1 VHPTGAVGESGVKLA
16 CARGPGDSPCLR
28 SSRHDGVWTVNQG
41 LDGVLTNRPAA
52 PDHKGSLDRQIA
64 DGVGVRVAVPGR
76 RTAGQWRR
84 LTHVTAL
91 VTAPRSESRWRVRA
105 RRSAFTVGRRRQ
117 RARSVIPRPDGRG
130 MRNDRSRR
138 HAARVS
144 PPVGR
149 PEDGLS
155 SWRLWTHAI
164 TSVRAALSGGEP
176 TAWCACVALRTQVSA
191 CQRAR
196 SVIPRPDGARRER
209 HAAHVSLLVVTGR
222 RALSA

>member
-1 VHPTGAVGESGVKLA
+1 MHPTGAVGESGVKLA

-28 SSRHDGVWTVNQG
+28 SSRHESVWTVNQG

-84 LTHVTAL
+84 LTHVKAL

-130 MRNDRSRR
+130 MRNDIDGMLHACRLPSDGRRTACHRGVSGRTRQRQYGRSEWWRADSVVRMRR
-138 HAARVS
+138 SAYAG
-144 PPVGR
+144 VG
-149 PEDGLS
+149 
-155 SWRLWTHAI
+155 
-164 TSVRAALSGGEP
+164 
-176 TAWCACVALRTQVSA
+176 VSA
-191 CQRAR
+191 C
-196 SVIPRPDGARRER
+196 E
-209 HAAHVSLLVVTGR
+209 VSDT
-222 RALSA
+222 ST